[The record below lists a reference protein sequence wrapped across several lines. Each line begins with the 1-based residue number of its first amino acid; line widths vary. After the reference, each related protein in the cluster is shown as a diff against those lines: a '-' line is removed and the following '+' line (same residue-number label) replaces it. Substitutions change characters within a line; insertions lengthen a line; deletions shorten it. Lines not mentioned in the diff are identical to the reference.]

1 MKKNYDPS
9 DLKEIKNPYVGLKHQ
24 KIHKGV
30 IGVAGEYYVAAELSR
45 RGYIVTLTQRNSKAV
60 DILVANADESRFA
73 KIQVKTT
80 LSKQNKWMLNEKAE
94 TLSDK
99 TLFYVFVG
107 LDADVPP
114 RFYVVPSPVVART
127 VKKDYQE
134 WMGTPGRNGKP
145 HGISTIRIFI
155 PAGERYL
162 SNWEILGL

>member
-1 MKKNYDPS
+1 MTK
-9 DLKEIKNPYVGLKHQ
+9 VHQ

-73 KIQVKTT
+73 KIQVKTS

-107 LDADVPP
+107 LDAELPP
-114 RFYVVPSPVVART
+114 RFFVVPSQVVART
-127 VKKDYQE
+127 VKNDYEQ
-134 WMGTPGRNGKP
+134 WMSTPGKDGKP
-145 HGISTIRIFI
+145 HGLSRIRIFK
-155 PAGERYL
+155 PDVKRHL